1 MAILKNP
8 NRGKFTVVD
17 NYALRDDNLSLKAR
31 GLLVTML
38 SFPDSWQFSENGLCS
53 IFKKDGQSS
62 IRSGL
67 KELEEAGY
75 LVRTRTRDSLGRV
88 SSVDWTIYDYPH
100 VENHNVV
107 KPNLD
112 LQPQLNTNQSKTKE
126 SNTDNKSPHNPPK
139 GERAAT
145 HRRAKAP
152 DYDADGFAAFWA
164 AYPKKAGKAD
174 ALKAWNKLKP
184 DIVLQAKMGEAL
196 TAQKKSPQWT
206 KNNGQYIPM
215 PSTWLNGRRWEDEAP
230 QTQSQESQFDR
241 MMAWAKEF
249 DEKHGSV

>member
-1 MAILKNP
+1 MAILRNP
-8 NRGKFTVVD
+8 NRDKFTVVD
-17 NYALRDDNLSLKAR
+17 NYALRDENLSLKAR

-38 SFPDSWQFSENGLCS
+38 SLPDSWQFSENGLCS

-107 KPNLD
+107 KPSLD

-126 SNTDNKSPHNPPK
+126 SNTEREKRKRFTPPTVEEVRAYCQERNNSIDPDAFVDYYTARGWNYGQGKPVADWKAAVRTWERRESKPKKSSLP
-139 GERAAT
+139 T
-145 HRRAKAP
+145 
-152 DYDADGFAAFWA
+152 DADYAPLF
-164 AYPKKAGKAD
+164 
-174 ALKAWNKLKP
+174 
-184 DIVLQAKMGEAL
+184 DI
-196 TAQKKSPQWT
+196 
-206 KNNGQYIPM
+206 
-215 PSTWLNGRRWEDEAP
+215 
-230 QTQSQESQFDR
+230 
-241 MMAWAKEF
+241 
-249 DEKHGSV
+249 

>member
-1 MAILKNP
+1 MRNP
-8 NRGKFTVVD
+8 NRDKFTVVD
-17 NYALRDDNLSLKAR
+17 NYALRDENLSLKAR

-38 SFPDSWQFSENGLCS
+38 SLPDSWQFSENGLCS

-107 KPNLD
+107 KPSLD

-126 SNTDNKSPHNPPK
+126 SNTEREKRKRFTPPTVEEVRAYCRERKNEIDPEVFVDYYTARGWKYGQGKPVADWKAAVRTWERRESKPKKSSLP
-139 GERAAT
+139 T
-145 HRRAKAP
+145 
-152 DYDADGFAAFWA
+152 DADYAPLF
-164 AYPKKAGKAD
+164 
-174 ALKAWNKLKP
+174 
-184 DIVLQAKMGEAL
+184 DI
-196 TAQKKSPQWT
+196 
-206 KNNGQYIPM
+206 
-215 PSTWLNGRRWEDEAP
+215 
-230 QTQSQESQFDR
+230 
-241 MMAWAKEF
+241 
-249 DEKHGSV
+249 

>member
-1 MAILKNP
+1 MRNP
-8 NRGKFTVVD
+8 NRDKFTVVD
-17 NYALRDDNLSLKAR
+17 NYALRDENLSLKAR

-38 SFPDSWQFSENGLCS
+38 SLPDSWQFSENGLCS

-107 KPNLD
+107 KPSLD

-126 SNTDNKSPHNPPK
+126 SNTEREKRKRFTPPTVEEVRAYCQERNNSIDPDAFVDYYTARGWNYGQGKPVADWKAAVRTWERRESKPKKSSLP
-139 GERAAT
+139 T
-145 HRRAKAP
+145 
-152 DYDADGFAAFWA
+152 DADYAPLF
-164 AYPKKAGKAD
+164 
-174 ALKAWNKLKP
+174 
-184 DIVLQAKMGEAL
+184 DI
-196 TAQKKSPQWT
+196 
-206 KNNGQYIPM
+206 
-215 PSTWLNGRRWEDEAP
+215 
-230 QTQSQESQFDR
+230 
-241 MMAWAKEF
+241 
-249 DEKHGSV
+249 

>member
-1 MAILKNP
+1 MAILRNP
-8 NRGKFTVVD
+8 NRDKFTVVD
-17 NYALRDDNLSLKAR
+17 NYALRDENLSLKAR

-38 SFPDSWQFSENGLCS
+38 SLPDSWQFSENGLCS

-107 KPNLD
+107 KPSLD

-126 SNTDNKSPHNPPK
+126 SNTEREKRKRFTPPTVEEVRAYCQERNNGIDPDAFVDYYTARGWKYGQGKPVEDWKAAVRTWERRESKPKKSSLP
-139 GERAAT
+139 T
-145 HRRAKAP
+145 
-152 DYDADGFAAFWA
+152 DADYAPLF
-164 AYPKKAGKAD
+164 
-174 ALKAWNKLKP
+174 
-184 DIVLQAKMGEAL
+184 DI
-196 TAQKKSPQWT
+196 
-206 KNNGQYIPM
+206 
-215 PSTWLNGRRWEDEAP
+215 
-230 QTQSQESQFDR
+230 
-241 MMAWAKEF
+241 
-249 DEKHGSV
+249 

>member
-1 MAILKNP
+1 MAILRNP
-8 NRGKFTVVD
+8 NRDKFTVVD
-17 NYALRDDNLSLKAR
+17 NYALRDENLSLKAR

-38 SFPDSWQFSENGLCS
+38 SLPDSWQFSENGLCS

-107 KPNLD
+107 KPSLD

-126 SNTDNKSPHNPPK
+126 SNTEREKRKRFTPPSVEEVRAYCQ
-139 GERAAT
+139 ERRNGIDPDAFVDYYTARGWKYGQGKPVADWKAAVRT
-145 HRRAKAP
+145 WEARDKQAAP
-152 DYDADGFAAFWA
+152 VQRPVLTDDDYDLDKFF
-164 AYPKKAGKAD
+164 
-174 ALKAWNKLKP
+174 
-184 DIVLQAKMGEAL
+184 
-196 TAQKKSPQWT
+196 
-206 KNNGQYIPM
+206 
-215 PSTWLNGRRWEDEAP
+215 
-230 QTQSQESQFDR
+230 
-241 MMAWAKEF
+241 
-249 DEKHGSV
+249 

>member
-1 MAILKNP
+1 MRNP
-8 NRGKFTVVD
+8 NRDKFTVVD
-17 NYALRDDNLSLKAR
+17 NYALRDENLSLKAR

-38 SFPDSWQFSENGLCS
+38 SLPDSWQFSENGLCS

-107 KPNLD
+107 KPSLD

-126 SNTDNKSPHNPPK
+126 SNTEREKRKRFTPPTVEEVRAYCQ
-139 GERAAT
+139 ERNNSIDPDAFVDYYTARGWKYGQGKPVADWKAAVRT
-145 HRRAKAP
+145 WEARDKQAAP
-152 DYDADGFAAFWA
+152 VQRPVLTDEDYDLDKFF
-164 AYPKKAGKAD
+164 
-174 ALKAWNKLKP
+174 
-184 DIVLQAKMGEAL
+184 
-196 TAQKKSPQWT
+196 
-206 KNNGQYIPM
+206 
-215 PSTWLNGRRWEDEAP
+215 
-230 QTQSQESQFDR
+230 
-241 MMAWAKEF
+241 
-249 DEKHGSV
+249 